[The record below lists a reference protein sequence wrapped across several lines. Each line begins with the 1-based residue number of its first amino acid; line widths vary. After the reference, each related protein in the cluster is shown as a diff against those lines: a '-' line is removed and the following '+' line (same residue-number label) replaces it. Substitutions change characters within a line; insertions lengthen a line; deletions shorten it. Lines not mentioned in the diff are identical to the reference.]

1 MPVFLYEGKSLDGS
15 TVKGMIELE
24 TQDDVKDMLRSKG
37 IFPTSVRENNKG
49 ATLEFNI
56 NKGIPFYHLAILC
69 RQFYFALS
77 AGIPM
82 LRSIAMIK
90 DQIEH
95 KKLKKILDNVY
106 DEVQKGSTLSE
117 GFRKHKDIPF
127 MLTSMVE
134 VGEATGNID
143 KVMEEMADYYD
154 KQHRQKKK
162 IDAALTYPKFLLVFA
177 ICIVIGLVSFVVPT
191 FVDTILSAGQELP
204 VPTQIII
211 SITEFIN
218 SNFLLLL
225 LIVIGLYAIKKF
237 FIDTNYSI
245 QYKIDKFLVT
255 DKHLGKITQQIFTAR
270 FARTFGMLVKGGMS
284 IIEALT
290 IAGNAVDN
298 RFIKK
303 SIDESTKLISTGS
316 GIGDTLES
324 KKIFPSML
332 TQMIKVGEDTGS
344 LDNIL
349 KKTSEYYEIEA
360 EFAIQKLTS
369 LIEPIMIVFL
379 AFIVGFVVIS
389 IAMPMFQVMGTV

>member
-15 TVKGMIELE
+15 TVKGMVELE
-24 TQDDVKDMLRSKG
+24 TQEDVKDMLRGKG
-37 IFPTSVRENNKG
+37 IFPTSIRENNKG

-69 RQFYFALS
+69 RQFYFSLS

-82 LRSIAMIK
+82 LRTIAMIK
-90 DQIEH
+90 EQVEH

-106 DEVQKGSTLSE
+106 EELQKGSTLSE
-117 GFRKHKDIPF
+117 VFHKHKDIPF

-143 KVMEEMADYYD
+143 QVMEEMADYYD

-162 IDAALTYPKFLLVFA
+162 IDAALTYPKFLLGFA

-204 VPTQIII
+204 LPTQIII
-211 SITEFIN
+211 SISEFIN
-218 SNFLLLL
+218 SNFLLLI
-225 LIVIGLYAIKKF
+225 LIVVGLYTIKKLI
-237 FIDTNYSI
+237 IDTNYLI
-245 QYKIDKFLVT
+245 QYKIDKFLVM

-270 FARTFGMLVKGGMS
+270 FARTFGMLVKSGMS

-298 RFIKK
+298 KFIKK
-303 SIDESTKLISTGS
+303 SIDESTRLISTGAR
-316 GIGDTLES
+316 IGDTLES
-324 KKIFPSML
+324 KGIFPTML

-369 LIEPIMIVFL
+369 LIEPIMIVLL

-389 IAMPMFQVMGTV
+389 IAMPMFQVMGAV

>member
-15 TVKGMIELE
+15 TVKGMIDLE
-24 TQDDVKDMLRSKG
+24 TQDDVKEMLRSKG
-37 IFPTSVRENNKG
+37 IFPISVRENNKG

-56 NKGIPFYHLAILC
+56 KKGIPFDHLAILC
-69 RQFYFALS
+69 RQFYFTLS

-82 LRSIAMIK
+82 MRTIAMIK

-95 KKLKKILDNVY
+95 KKLKKILENVY
-106 DEVQKGSTLSE
+106 DEVQKGSSLSE
-117 GFRKHKDIPF
+117 VLHKHKDIPF
-127 MLTSMVE
+127 MLTAMVE

-143 KVMEEMADYYD
+143 QVMEEMADYYD

-191 FVDTILSAGQELP
+191 FVESILSAGQELP
-204 VPTQIII
+204 ITTQIII
-211 SITEFIN
+211 KIADFIN
-218 SNFLLLL
+218 SNLLLL
-225 LIVIGLYAIKKF
+225 VLLVLALFVIKKL
-237 FIDTNYSI
+237 FIDTNYTI
-245 QYKIDKFLVT
+245 QYQIDKFLVT
-255 DKHLGKITQQIFTAR
+255 DKYLGKITQQIFTAR
-270 FARTFGMLVKGGMS
+270 FARTFAMLVKGGMN
-284 IIEALT
+284 IIESLS

-298 RFIKK
+298 KFIKK
-303 SIDESTKLISTGS
+303 SIDEATDSISAGA
-316 GIGDTLES
+316 GIGDTLEI

-349 KKTSEYYEIEA
+349 RKTSEYYEIEA
-360 EFAIQKLTS
+360 EFALQKLTA

-389 IAMPMFQVMGTV
+389 IAMPMFQVMGAV

>member
-15 TVKGMIELE
+15 TVKGMIDLE
-24 TQDDVKDMLRSKG
+24 TQDDVKEMLRSKG
-37 IFPTSVRENNKG
+37 IFPISVRENNKG

-56 NKGIPFYHLAILC
+56 KKGIPFDHLAILC
-69 RQFYFALS
+69 RQFYFTLS

-82 LRSIAMIK
+82 MRTIAMIK

-95 KKLKKILDNVY
+95 KKLKKILENVY
-106 DEVQKGSTLSE
+106 DEVQKGSSLSE
-117 GFRKHKDIPF
+117 VLHKHKDIPF
-127 MLTSMVE
+127 MLTAMVE

-143 KVMEEMADYYD
+143 QVMEEMADYYD

-177 ICIVIGLVSFVVPT
+177 ICIVMGLVSFVVPT
-191 FVDTILSAGQELP
+191 FVDSILSAGQELP
-204 VPTQIII
+204 MPTRIVIAI
-211 SITEFIN
+211 SDFIN
-218 SNFLLLL
+218 SNLLLL
-225 LIVIGLYAIKKF
+225 VLLVLALFVIKKL
-237 FIDTNYSI
+237 FIDTNYTI
-245 QYKIDKFLVT
+245 QYQIDKFLVT
-255 DKHLGKITQQIFTAR
+255 DKYLGKITQQIFTAR
-270 FARTFGMLVKGGMS
+270 FARTFAMLVKGGMN
-284 IIEALT
+284 IIESLS

-298 RFIKK
+298 KFIKK
-303 SIDESTKLISTGS
+303 SIDEATDSISAGA
-316 GIGDTLES
+316 GIGDTLEI

-349 KKTSEYYEIEA
+349 RKTSEYYEIEA
-360 EFAIQKLTS
+360 EFALQKLTA

-389 IAMPMFQVMGTV
+389 IAMPMFQVMGAV

>member
-1 MPVFLYEGKSLDGS
+1 MPVFLYEGKTLNGAV
-15 TVKGMIELE
+15 VKGMIDLE
-24 TQDDVKDMLRSKG
+24 TEDDVKDMLRSKG

-49 ATLEFNI
+49 ATLEFSMK
-56 NKGIPFYHLAILC
+56 KGIPFDHLAILC
-69 RQFYFALS
+69 RQFYFSLS

-82 LRSIAMIK
+82 MRTIAMIK

-95 KKLKKILDNVY
+95 KKLKKILENVY
-106 DEVQKGSTLSE
+106 DEVQKGSSLSE
-117 GFRKHKDIPF
+117 VLHKHKDIPF
-127 MLTSMVE
+127 MLTAMVE

-143 KVMEEMADYYD
+143 QVMEEMADYYD

-191 FVDTILSAGQELP
+191 FVESILSAGQELP
-204 VPTQIII
+204 ITTQIII
-211 SITEFIN
+211 KIADFIN
-218 SNFLLLL
+218 SNLLLL
-225 LIVIGLYAIKKF
+225 VLLVLALFVIKKL
-237 FIDTNYSI
+237 FIDTNYTI
-245 QYKIDKFLVT
+245 QYQIDKFLVT
-255 DKHLGKITQQIFTAR
+255 DKYLGKITQQIFTAR
-270 FARTFGMLVKGGMS
+270 FARTFAMLVKGGMN
-284 IIEALT
+284 IIESLS

-298 RFIKK
+298 KFIKK
-303 SIDESTKLISTGS
+303 SIDEATDSISAGA
-316 GIGDTLES
+316 GIGDTLEI

-349 KKTSEYYEIEA
+349 RKTSEYYEIEA
-360 EFAIQKLTS
+360 EFALQKLTA

-389 IAMPMFQVMGTV
+389 IAMPMFQVMGAV